1 MMSIN
6 MDMSLTWGNNSGFG
20 QNNVMALC
28 VKNQEPKGSAWR
40 KLVNL
45 STYNES
51 VIIYGVK
58 E

>member
-1 MMSIN
+1 MSKI
-6 MDMSLTWGNNSGFG
+6 MDMSLTWRNNSGFG

-40 KLVNL
+40 TSVKL
-45 STYNES
+45 STYVLNLS
-51 VIIYGVK
+51 SNGVK

>member
-6 MDMSLTWGNNSGFG
+6 MDMSLTWRNNSSFG

-40 KLVNL
+40 TSVKL

-51 VIIYGVK
+51 DGV
-58 E
+58 